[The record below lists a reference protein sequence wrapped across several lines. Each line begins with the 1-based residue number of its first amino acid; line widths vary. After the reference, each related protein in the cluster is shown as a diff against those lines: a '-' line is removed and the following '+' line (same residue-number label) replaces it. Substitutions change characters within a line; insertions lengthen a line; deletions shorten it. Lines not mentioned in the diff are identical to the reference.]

1 MLISSGRSDVGRVR
15 VSNQDSG
22 YAGQYLLVVADGM
35 GGHAGGDVASH
46 IAVNH
51 LMSLDRE
58 FTTLAAASRALK
70 AQIVAANK
78 MIVEV
83 VDTYPQL
90 AGLGTTLSAILRV
103 GNRAVVAHIGDS
115 RVYLQRDGQLTQ
127 ITKDH
132 TFVQRLIDSGQ
143 ITEAEA
149 LVHPRRSVLMRVL
162 GDVDATPSIDTVT
175 VDLMPN
181 DTWLLCS
188 DGLTGCLSDSEIE
201 SLITAHGTVDAL
213 ANALIERT
221 LNEGAH
227 DNVTVIVSRVATTEK
242 ANGHE
247 PALVGSA
254 SGDNPLTVLPKPTDT
269 GPTIPRAKAA
279 SLPVHT
285 GGIPITSSVDDES
298 DDLPE
303 HPSVPRPRIARAV
316 WITILVAVVVIG
328 AAVWLVL
335 SSSGANALP
344 ELNTNAFR
352 TTAPLGSYWGQLNVS

>member
-1 MLISSGRSDVGRVR
+1 
-15 VSNQDSG
+15 
-22 YAGQYLLVVADGM
+22 M

-51 LMSLDRE
+51 LIALDRE

-70 AQIVAANK
+70 AQILAANK

-115 RVYLQRDGQLTQ
+115 RVYVQRDALLTQ
-127 ITKDH
+127 VTKDH

-149 LVHPRRSVLMRVL
+149 LIHPRRSVLMRVL

-175 VDLMPN
+175 VDLLPG

-188 DGLTGCLSDSEIE
+188 DGLTGCLSDSEIAT
-201 SLITAHGTVDAL
+201 LITAHSTVDAL
-213 ANALIERT
+213 ASALIERT
-221 LNEGAH
+221 LSEGAH
-227 DNVTVIVSRVATTEK
+227 DNVTVVVSQVAATET
-242 ANGHE
+242 AQRRE

-254 SGDNPLTVLPKPTDT
+254 NGDNPLKVLPKATDT

-285 GGIPITSSVDDES
+285 GGIPIAGSVDDEP
-298 DDLPE
+298 DE
-303 HPSVPRPRIARAV
+303 VPILASAARPRIARAV
-316 WITILVAVVVIG
+316 WLTILIAVVVIG

-335 SSSGANALP
+335 ASSGSSALSS
-344 ELNTNAFR
+344 ASS
-352 TTAPLGSYWGQLNVS
+352 TALSCPAVFASEWGRLSVS